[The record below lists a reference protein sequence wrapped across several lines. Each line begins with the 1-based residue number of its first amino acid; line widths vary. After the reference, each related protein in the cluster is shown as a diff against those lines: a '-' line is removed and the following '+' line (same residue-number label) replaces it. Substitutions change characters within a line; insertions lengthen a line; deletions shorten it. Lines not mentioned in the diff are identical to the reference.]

1 MPAPAPAPV
10 QMTQLAGLKLEKL
23 VRKAREVGVDEEALD
38 GAADEDDAK
47 AATIKLIVAQID
59 VNGV

>member
-1 MPAPAPAPV
+1 
-10 QMTQLAGLKLEKL
+10 MTQLAGLKLEKL